1 MSKIFNTNISF
12 DLFDYIRTI
21 HNVDVA
27 AAICQAVAWRIDT
40 LLQSNARMLFK
51 GVRED
56 QFKKGVDG
64 LAELSMALNE
74 QAFAEHAFEEAGSST
89 LGPVT
94 AIKELILHREGA
106 HALCANLTALTFD
119 WQGAPRHYD
128 IPNLDDVFFKKVEL
142 KVKGQTKRRIAMSV
156 ERRAKVYALSQE
168 DTQQL
173 VDKRIQREEDR
184 LNDISETVQD
194 QAAAVHEMFRLAV
207 TAPVQTEVGEQ
218 FHTMDI
224 TLQRTLIEAAR
235 MAADRY
241 EEQATS
247 NNRLSDSDFDSI
259 CIAVM
264 SVSRDLQGVLNS
276 SRFRAVEAQARAV
289 ENATG

>member
-1 MSKIFNTNISF
+1 MSKTFNSNISF
-12 DLFDYIRTI
+12 DLFDYIRSI

-27 AAICQAVAWRIDT
+27 AAVCQAVAWRIDT
-40 LLQSNARMLFK
+40 LLQSNARALFK
-51 GVRED
+51 AVRED

-64 LAELSMALNE
+64 YAELNMALNE
-74 QAFAEHAFEEAGSST
+74 QAFAEHAFEETGSST

-94 AIKELILHREGA
+94 AIKELVIHREGA
-106 HALCANLTALTFD
+106 HALCANLTAMTFD
-119 WQGAPRHYD
+119 WQGQPRHYD
-128 IPNLDDVFFKKVEL
+128 IPDLDDVFFKKVEL

-168 DTQQL
+168 DTQSL
-173 VDKRIQREEDR
+173 VNKRIQREEDR
-184 LNDISETVQD
+184 LNDISEVVQD

-207 TAPVQTEVGEQ
+207 LAPEQTEVGKQ

-235 MAADRY
+235 TAADRF

-247 NNRLSDSDFDSI
+247 NNRLSDSDFDNI
-259 CIAVM
+259 CISVM
-264 SVSRDLQGVLNS
+264 TINRDLKSVLDS
-276 SRFRAVEAQARAV
+276 PRFRNVEMQEQAVAANV
-289 ENATG
+289 G

>member
-1 MSKIFNTNISF
+1 MSNVINTNTTF
-12 DLFDYIRTI
+12 DLFEYIRTI

-40 LLQSNARMLFK
+40 LLQSNARQLFK
-51 GVRED
+51 NVRED
-56 QFKKGVDG
+56 LFKKGVDG

-74 QAFAEHAFEEAGSST
+74 QAFAEHAFEQTGSNT

-94 AIKELILHREGA
+94 AIKELVIHREGA
-106 HALCANLTALTFD
+106 HALTANLTAMTFD
-119 WQGAPRHYD
+119 WQGQPRHYE
-128 IPNLDDVFFKKVEL
+128 IPDLDDVFFKKVEL

-156 ERRAKVYALSQE
+156 ERRAKAYALSTE
-168 DTQQL
+168 DTQSL

-207 TAPVQTEVGEQ
+207 VAPEQTKVGKE

-224 TLQRTLIEAAR
+224 SLQRTLIDAAR

-247 NNRLSDSDFDSI
+247 DNRLSDNEFDSI

-264 SVSRDLQGVLNS
+264 AVNKDLKRVLDS
-276 SRFRAVEAQARAV
+276 SRFRTAETQERAIEAAV
-289 ENATG
+289 G

>member
-1 MSKIFNTNISF
+1 MSKTFNTHTTF

-40 LLQSNARMLFK
+40 LMQSNARTLFRT
-51 GVRED
+51 VRED

-74 QAFAEHAFEEAGSST
+74 QAFAERAFQETGSST

-94 AIKELILHREGA
+94 AIKELIHHREGA
-106 HALCANLTALTFD
+106 HALCANLTAMTFD
-119 WQGAPRHYD
+119 WQGQPRHYE
-128 IPNLDDVFFKKVEL
+128 IPDLDDIFFKKVEL

-168 DTQQL
+168 DTQSL
-173 VDKRIQREEDR
+173 VNKRIQREEDR
-184 LNDISETVQD
+184 LNDISETVSD
-194 QAAAVHEMFRLAV
+194 QAAAVYEMYRLAV
-207 TAPVQTEVGEQ
+207 VAPEQTEVGTQ

-224 TLQRTLIEAAR
+224 SLQRTLIEAAR

-264 SVSRDLQGVLNS
+264 AVNKDLKSVLDS
-276 SRFRAVEAQARAV
+276 SRFRVAEAQARAV